1 MYIFPAC
8 VAGSTKGTIPVAAL
22 KFLNHSRA
30 VASLSASAA
39 SSQWDASALSR
50 LAAASFC
57 RFVAAL
63 SKLLVCRRPSG
74 MASPLSLKSRLAL
87 AAGSSAASF
96 AVAPRF
102 FDERG
107 VGGLG
112 DSWLIEVAPFMRL
125 SYVGTCGPDPAARLV
140 VVRSSPI

>member
-8 VAGSTKGTIPVAAL
+8 VAGSTNGTMPVAAL
-22 KFLNHSRA
+22 NSLNHSRA

-63 SKLLVCRRPSG
+63 SKLLVCRGPSG
-74 MASPLSLKSRLAL
+74 LASPLSSKSRFAL
-87 AAGSSAASF
+87 AAGGSAAF
-96 AVAPRF
+96 LVVAPRF
-102 FDERG
+102 LDERG

-112 DSWLIEVAPFMRL
+112 DPQLLEAAPVMRRT
-125 SYVGTCGPDPAARLV
+125 YVGT
-140 VVRSSPI
+140 